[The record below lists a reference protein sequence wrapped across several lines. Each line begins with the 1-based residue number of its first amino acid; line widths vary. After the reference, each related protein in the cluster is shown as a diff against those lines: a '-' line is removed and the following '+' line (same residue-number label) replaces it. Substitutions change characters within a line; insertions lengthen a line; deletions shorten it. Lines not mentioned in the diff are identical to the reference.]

1 MSAPARTALPVAE
14 SALTRRYHRVRRSPA
29 GRRARD
35 AGLAGVPVAA
45 PERFLPRPV
54 LLDAAEHRSVTADV
68 EGLFDLLASL
78 PDRLSGGDLARH
90 AAAVGMTP
98 VQAELALRG
107 AGPRP
112 VRFGRV
118 DLYRDAGGF
127 RLLEFN
133 MGSALGGM
141 EIAAVCRAELADPA
155 TARFAAEEG
164 LTFADPLTALVETMT
179 TTYPELAGMRAAG
192 RRPVVALTDW
202 PASFA
207 ELGPYLRYL
216 ARLLSGY
223 GVDAVACHLDEL
235 EYTAAGVCVHDRR
248 VDVVHRFVMPPDH
261 IDGAGAPA
269 RVGRLLAAAE
279 SGAVRLFTPPDSELY
294 GNKAALALLSEHAG
308 DPCFTP
314 AERALI
320 ERFVPPTRFVRDDGT
335 IADVLRHRT
344 EHVLK
349 PSLLYGGR
357 SVVAGW
363 TVGPQEWA
371 ARVRRAVGTGAV
383 VQRRVRPVAERYPG
397 AEPMFVNYGVFLAA
411 GGYAGATAR
420 GGADPDVGVLSM
432 AAGARPG
439 CVLHAGR

>member
-1 MSAPARTALPVAE
+1 MPAPTRTDLPVAE
-14 SALTRRYHRVRRSPA
+14 SALTRRYLDRVRPSAA
-29 GRRARD
+29 GRHARLT
-35 AGLAGVPVAA
+35 GLPIAA
-45 PERFLPRPV
+45 PEKFLPRPV
-54 LLDAAEHRSVTADV
+54 LLDAAEHRSVTTDV
-68 EGLFDLLASL
+68 ATVFDLLASL
-78 PDRLSGGDLARH
+78 PERLFGGDLARY

-98 VQAELALRG
+98 VQAELAVRG

-133 MGSALGGM
+133 VGSALGGM

-155 TARFAAEEG
+155 TAEFAAAEG

-179 TTYPELAGMRAAG
+179 ATFGELAGMRAAG

-202 PASFA
+202 PASYA
-207 ELGPYLRYL
+207 EIGPYLQYL

-235 EYTAAGVCVHDRR
+235 EYTAAGVRVHDRR
-248 VDVVHRFVMPPDH
+248 IDVVHRFVLPADH
-261 IDGAGAPA
+261 IDGPGAPA
-269 RVGRLLAAAE
+269 RVARLLAAAE

-308 DPCFTP
+308 DPRFTR
-314 AERALI
+314 AERTVI
-320 ERFVPPTRFVRDDGT
+320 ERFVPATRFVRDDGT
-335 IADVLRHRT
+335 IADVLRHRA
-344 EHVLK
+344 EYVLK
-349 PSLLYGGR
+349 PSLLHGGR
-357 SVVAGW
+357 AVVAGW
-363 TVGPQEWA
+363 TIGADEWA

-397 AEPMFVNYGVFLAA
+397 TDPMFVNYGVFLAT
-411 GGYAGATAR
+411 GGYGGATAR

-432 AAGARPG
+432 SAGARPG
-439 CVLHAGR
+439 CILHARR